1 MNAILK
7 EEFAALEKSH
17 NPDQPDHPQGVFLPG
32 SSHCATTT
40 ARPSAHALHP
50 HELLDILLNRRF
62 GVEYQPMVDTRSGET
77 MGYEA
82 LARFYQANGEA
93 AAPNV
98 VFEMLH
104 ENPLLLFH
112 AELETKKLHILHA
125 PETELLF
132 LNLDPDSF
140 AVGQSP
146 GFNLFTDLFRRHQR
160 PGREFVIEVIENLS
174 IRDVT
179 LARAMIDDFK
189 SADIK
194 VAMDDLGVSNGLV
207 SFASF
212 CDSSFIKFDRSWLRY
227 HDSRKLA
234 VLKWFHGMARAAGAR
249 TVLEGVETLG
259 DLALAH
265 DIGFDCVQG
274 FYFRDRFVTVMQQDR
289 RLP

>member
-7 EEFAALEKSH
+7 EEFTALE
-17 NPDQPDHPQGVFLPG
+17 NAQALTCA
-32 SSHCATTT
+32 SSTT
-40 ARPSAHALHP
+40 HALHP

-62 GVEYQPMVDTRSGET
+62 GVEYQPVVDTQSGET
-77 MGYEA
+77 VGFEA
-82 LARFYQANGEA
+82 LARFYLANGET

-104 ENPLLLFH
+104 ENPMLLFH
-112 AELETKKLHILHA
+112 AELELKKLQILNA

-140 AVGQSP
+140 AAGQAS
-146 GFNLFTDLFRRHQR
+146 GFNVFTDLFRRHRR
-160 PGREFVIEVIENLS
+160 PGREIMIEVIENLH
-174 IRDVT
+174 IRDVVR
-179 LARAMIDDFK
+179 ARSMIADFK
-189 SADIK
+189 NADIK
-194 VAMDDLGVSNGLV
+194 VATDDLGVSNGLV
-207 SFASF
+207 SFGSF
-212 CDSSFIKFDRSWLRY
+212 CDSSFIKFDRAWLANRGN
-227 HDSRKLA
+227 RKLA

-274 FYFRDRFVTVMQQDR
+274 FYFCDRFVTEPWQGR
-289 RLP
+289 ERP

>member
-7 EEFAALEKSH
+7 EEFAALEKAH
-17 NPDQPDHPQGVFLPG
+17 NLDRPAQ
-32 SSHCATTT
+32 TT
-40 ARPSAHALHP
+40 HALHP
-50 HELLDILLNRRF
+50 HELLDILINRRF
-62 GVEYQPMVDTRSGET
+62 GVEYQPVVDTQSGET
-77 MGYEA
+77 VGFEA
-82 LARFYQANGEA
+82 LARFHLANGET

-104 ENPLLLFH
+104 ENPMLLFH
-112 AELETKKLHILHA
+112 AELELKKLQILNA

-140 AVGQSP
+140 AAGQAS
-146 GFNLFTDLFRRHQR
+146 GFNVFTDLFRRHRR
-160 PGREFVIEVIENLS
+160 PGREIMIEVIENLHV
-174 IRDVT
+174 RDVART
-179 LARAMIDDFK
+179 RAMLDDFK

-194 VAMDDLGVSNGLV
+194 VATDDLGVSGGLV

-212 CDSSFIKFDRSWLRY
+212 CDSAFIKFDRAWLRDRG
-227 HDSRKLA
+227 HRKLA
-234 VLKWFHGMARAAGAR
+234 VLKWFHGMAKAAGAR

-274 FYFRDRFVTVMQQDR
+274 FYFCDRFITETR
-289 RLP
+289 